1 MELKGA
7 NMREKI
13 KHSDYIETMA
23 GLEVLA
29 VITLSDEIEICL
41 DNDTQLHLYN
51 NSFWRVMDKDS
62 VIASSMDLYVR
73 CRFENVSWA
82 DTFPPMVQK
91 RVETLD
97 YYDEDKATE
106 YLEEHIDGMINTLKE
121 SLEGKIVKDVI
132 VSEAGDLNVILS
144 DGMRVQ
150 SFSSFPVTHEE
161 IAFDLLK

>member
-1 MELKGA
+1 
-7 NMREKI
+7 MRQKI
-13 KHSDYIETMA
+13 SFENYIETMA
-23 GLEVLA
+23 GLEILA
-29 VITLSDEIEICL
+29 VITLSDEIEICF

-51 NSFWRVMDKDS
+51 NSFWRIMDKDE

-91 RVETLD
+91 KVETLE

-106 YLEEHIDGMINTLKE
+106 YLEEHIDGMISTLKD
-121 SLEGKIVKDVI
+121 SLEGKKVQDVV
-132 VSEAGDLNVILS
+132 VSEAGDLSVILS
-144 DGMRVQ
+144 DGMRIQ

>member
-1 MELKGA
+1 
-7 NMREKI
+7 MRQKI
-13 KHSDYIETMA
+13 SFENYIETMA
-23 GLEVLA
+23 GLEIFA
-29 VITLSDEIEICL
+29 VITLSDEIEICF

-51 NSFWRVMDKDS
+51 NSFWRIMDKDE

-91 RVETLD
+91 KVETLE

-106 YLEEHIDGMINTLKE
+106 YLEEHIDGMISTLKD
-121 SLEGKIVKDVI
+121 SLEGKKVQDVV
-132 VSEAGDLNVILS
+132 VSEAGDLSVILS
-144 DGMRVQ
+144 DGMRIQ

>member
-1 MELKGA
+1 
-7 NMREKI
+7 MRQKI
-13 KHSDYIETMA
+13 SYDNYIETMS

-29 VITLSDEIEICL
+29 VITLSDEIEICF

-51 NSFWRVMDKDS
+51 NSFWRIMDKDE

-91 RVETLD
+91 KVETLE

-106 YLEEHIDGMINTLKE
+106 YLEEHIDGMISTLKD
-121 SLEGKIVKDVI
+121 SLEGKKVQDVV

-144 DGMRVQ
+144 DGMRIQ
-150 SFSSFPVTHEE
+150 SFSSFPVTHEG